1 MKNIDLKANKRFTTV
16 LAMILATCVV
26 IGLLSSTA
34 IKLASATMLL
44 KNSKLKEIPII
55 GEFLDDVVDQPAQP
69 TPSPAPSTPSNSGSS
84 NTPATTKP
92 TEAPTTQAPA
102 TTKPAETEKEET
114 KAPET
119 QAPETQAPET
129 QAPETEAGLTVAE
142 KQAILKNYKDVIGRA
157 KLKNAQPSFTKATYR
172 SIDQGLITG
181 WFFGDAIDRNAD
193 YFVSEADAKAS
204 PLVVPAKTVSDAL
217 CIENKNSACLLNAND
232 AELVDKA
239 IKNATKETLADGTV
253 KIVIVLND
261 EVNPKPVVAGKA
273 PQSFTSTMF
282 PVLTGEQVR
291 IAMDVNGVEKVD
303 LTYTNC
309 TVELIYKPATGEI
322 VSLKQTT
329 NYVADATDGYIKGTL
344 TAGTIT
350 EVSEYYNFVY

>member
-34 IKLASATMLL
+34 IKLASATLLL
-44 KNSKLKEIPII
+44 KNSKIKEIPII
-55 GEFLDDVVDQPAQP
+55 GDFLDDVVDQPAQP

-102 TTKPAETEKEET
+102 TQAPTTQAPATQAPTEAEKEET

-119 QAPETQAPET
+119 QAS
-129 QAPETEAGLTVAE
+129 ETEAGQTVAE
-142 KQAILKNYKDVIGRA
+142 KQAILKSYKDVVARG
-157 KLKNAQPSFTKATYR
+157 KLKGAQPSFTKATYR
-172 SIDQGLITG
+172 SLKWDFLGNVFYKDVAG
-181 WFFGDAIDRNAD
+181 KNPD
-193 YFVSEADAKAS
+193 YFVSEGDAKANAV
-204 PLVVPAKTVSDAL
+204 VVPGKVVSNAL
-217 CIENKNSACLLNAND
+217 LIENNYSACLLNANNAD
-232 AELVDKA
+232 LVDEA
-239 IKNATKETLADGTV
+239 IKSASKETLDNGTV

-261 EVNPKPVVAGKA
+261 ETNPKPLESGKA
-273 PQSFTSTMF
+273 SEGFTATMF

-291 IAMDVNGVEKVD
+291 VAMDKDGVEKVD
-303 LTYTNC
+303 LTYTDC

-329 NYVADATDGYIKGTL
+329 KYVMDVENGYLPVSGTVTD
-344 TAGTIT
+344 
-350 EVSEYYNFVY
+350 VSEYYNFVY

>member
-55 GEFLDDVVDQPAQP
+55 GEFIDDVVDQPAQP
-69 TPSPAPSTPSNSGSS
+69 TPSPAPTVPSNSGSS

-119 QAPETQAPET
+119 QVADTETPET
-129 QAPETEAGLTVAE
+129 QAPETESGLTVAE
-142 KQAILKNYKDVIGRA
+142 KQAILKNYKDVVGRA

-172 SIDQGLITG
+172 SLK
-181 WFFGDAIDRNAD
+181 WNFFGNLFYKDVAGDNAD
-193 YFVSEADAKAS
+193 YFVSETDAKAT
-204 PLVVPAKTVSDAL
+204 PVVVPGKTVTNAL
-217 CIENKNSACLLNAND
+217 CIDNNNSACLLNAND
-232 AELVDKA
+232 AELVDEA
-239 IKNATKETLADGTV
+239 IKDASKETLKDGTV

-291 IAMDVNGVEKVD
+291 VAMDNNGVEKID
-303 LTYTNC
+303 LTYTDC
-309 TVELIYKPATGEI
+309 SVELIYKPATGEI

-329 NYVADATDGYIKGTL
+329 NYVMDVENGYLPASGTV
-344 TAGTIT
+344 T